1 MHKNQSIMNLG
12 ILKSIIL
19 LVLMQLINPLIGSA
33 QSHNSSLIQD
43 PKIERLLAEKR
54 KINSSITITDKYKIQ
69 LFSGENE
76 LAKKTLVEFRKE
88 NKLVDATIVFST
100 PSYKVWIGNFKS
112 RIEGEKALADL
123 KKKYPNALLIKPNK

>member
-1 MHKNQSIMNLG
+1 MNLG
-12 ILKSIIL
+12 ILKFGIL
-19 LVLMQLINPLIGSA
+19 LLLTALTNPLICAA
-33 QSHNSSLIQD
+33 QSPASAVIQD

-76 LAKKTLVEFRKE
+76 TAKKTLIDFRKE
-88 NKLVDATIVFST
+88 NKNLDAKIVFNT

-112 RIEGEKALADL
+112 RIEAEKALFDL
-123 KKKYPNALLIKPNK
+123 KKRYPNAFLVKPNK

>member
-1 MHKNQSIMNLG
+1 MNLG
-12 ILKSIIL
+12 TVKFGISAL
-19 LVLMQLINPLIGSA
+19 LLCLANPLISQA
-33 QSHNSSLIQD
+33 QSQITAPTQD

-76 LAKKTLVEFRKE
+76 LAKKTLVDFRKE
-88 NKLVDATIVFST
+88 NKNLDATIIFNT

-112 RIEGEKALADL
+112 RIEAEKALLDL
-123 KKKYPNALLIKPNK
+123 KKKYPNAFVIKPNK

>member
-1 MHKNQSIMNLG
+1 MNLG
-12 ILKSIIL
+12 ILKFGIL
-19 LVLMQLINPLIGSA
+19 LLLTALTNPLICAA
-33 QSHNSSLIQD
+33 QSPASAVIQD

-76 LAKKTLVEFRKE
+76 TAKKTLIDFRKE
-88 NKLVDATIVFST
+88 IKNLDATIVFKT

-112 RIEGEKALADL
+112 RIEAEKALFDL
-123 KKKYPNALLIKPNK
+123 KKRYPNAFIIKPNK

>member
-1 MHKNQSIMNLG
+1 MNLG
-12 ILKSIIL
+12 ILKFGVL
-19 LVLMQLINPLIGSA
+19 LLLTALTNPLICAA
-33 QSHNSSLIQD
+33 QSHASAVIQD

-76 LAKKTLVEFRKE
+76 TAKKTLVDFRKE
-88 NKLVDATIVFST
+88 IKNLDATIVFNT

-112 RIEGEKALADL
+112 RIEAEKALFDL
-123 KKKYPNALLIKPNK
+123 KKRYPNAFLVKPNK

>member
-1 MHKNQSIMNLG
+1 MNLG
-12 ILKSIIL
+12 ILKFGVL
-19 LVLMQLINPLIGSA
+19 LLLTALTNPLICAA
-33 QSHNSSLIQD
+33 QSHASAVIQD

-76 LAKKTLVEFRKE
+76 LAKKTLVDFRKE
-88 NKLVDATIVFST
+88 VKNLDATIVFKT

-112 RIEGEKALADL
+112 RIDAEKALFDL
-123 KKKYPNALLIKPNK
+123 KKKYPNAFIIKPNK

>member
-1 MHKNQSIMNLG
+1 MNLG
-12 ILKSIIL
+12 ILKFGIL
-19 LVLMQLINPLIGSA
+19 LLLTALTNSLICAA
-33 QSHNSSLIQD
+33 QSPASAVIQD

-76 LAKKTLVEFRKE
+76 TAKKTLVDFRKE
-88 NKLVDATIVFST
+88 NKNLDATIVFNT

-112 RIEGEKALADL
+112 RIEAEKALFDL
-123 KKKYPNALLIKPNK
+123 KKRYPNAFLVKPNK

>member
-1 MHKNQSIMNLG
+1 MNSG
-12 ILKSIIL
+12 ILKSGIL
-19 LVLMQLINPLIGSA
+19 LLLTQLTNPIISYT
-33 QSHNSSLIQD
+33 QPHTSSVNQD
-43 PKIERLLAEKR
+43 PKIERLLTEKR

-69 LFSGENE
+69 LFSGENDM
-76 LAKKTLVEFRKE
+76 AKKTLVEFRKE
-88 NKLVDATIVFST
+88 NKLLDATIVFST

>member
-1 MHKNQSIMNLG
+1 MNLG
-12 ILKSIIL
+12 ILKFGIL
-19 LVLMQLINPLIGSA
+19 LLLTALTNPLICAA
-33 QSHNSSLIQD
+33 QSPASAVIQD

-76 LAKKTLVEFRKE
+76 TAKKTLVDFRKE
-88 NKLVDATIVFST
+88 NKNLDATIVFNT

-112 RIEGEKALADL
+112 RIEAEKALFDL
-123 KKKYPNALLIKPNK
+123 KKRYPNAFLVKPNK

>member
-1 MHKNQSIMNLG
+1 MNLG
-12 ILKSIIL
+12 ILKFGIL
-19 LVLMQLINPLIGSA
+19 LLLTALTNPLICTA
-33 QSHNSSLIQD
+33 QSPASAVIQD

-76 LAKKTLVEFRKE
+76 TAKKTLIDFRKE
-88 NKLVDATIVFST
+88 NKNLDATIVFNT

-112 RIEGEKALADL
+112 RIEAEKALFDL
-123 KKKYPNALLIKPNK
+123 KKRYPNAFLVKPNK

>member
-1 MHKNQSIMNLG
+1 MNLG
-12 ILKSIIL
+12 TVKSLFLVLLTL
-19 LVLMQLINPLIGSA
+19 LVNPLISSA
-33 QSHNSSLIQD
+33 QSHPSSVIQD
-43 PKIERLLAEKR
+43 PKIEHLLTEKR

-76 LAKKTLVEFRKE
+76 MAKKTLVEFRKE
-88 NKLVDATIVFST
+88 NKLLDATIVFST
-100 PSYKVWIGNFKS
+100 PYYKVWIGNFKS

>member
-1 MHKNQSIMNLG
+1 MNLG
-12 ILKSIIL
+12 TVKFGISVL
-19 LVLMQLINPLIGSA
+19 LLCLSKPLISVA
-33 QSHNSSLIQD
+33 QSQNTAPIHD

-69 LFSGENE
+69 LFSGENDI
-76 LAKKTLVEFRKE
+76 AKKTLVEFRKE
-88 NKLVDATIVFST
+88 NKLLDATIVFST

>member
-1 MHKNQSIMNLG
+1 MNLG
-12 ILKSIIL
+12 ILKFGIL
-19 LVLMQLINPLIGSA
+19 LLLTALTNPLICAA
-33 QSHNSSLIQD
+33 QSPASAVIQD

-76 LAKKTLVEFRKE
+76 TAKKTLIDFRKE
-88 NKLVDATIVFST
+88 NKNLDATIVFNT

-112 RIEGEKALADL
+112 RIEAEKALFDL
-123 KKKYPNALLIKPNK
+123 KKRYPNAFLVKPNK